1 MRNLL
6 LFLGLVLLSLGG
18 IIGWQ
23 FASCYLANS
32 QLQSEMRALSV
43 QNAFRIGLAPAATE
57 EELRDEVIAIAREH
71 GIHLEPRDVTV
82 QRTLTPDMLSISLA
96 ADYEARVNLLARTV
110 VIHFT
115 PSASHSGKVIVK

>member
-1 MRNLL
+1 MRKPL
-6 LFLGLVLLSLGG
+6 LFLGLVLLLLGG
-18 IIGWQ
+18 SIGWQ

-43 QNAFRIGLAPAATE
+43 QNAFRIGLAPAETE
-57 EELRDEVIAIAREH
+57 EELRDAVIAIAREN
-71 GIHLEPRDVTV
+71 GIHLEPRQVTV
-82 QRTLTPDMLSISLA
+82 QRTLTPDTMSISLA

-115 PSASHSGKVIVK
+115 PSVSHSGKVIVK